1 MGSYEERRAKRTTN
15 TNVSN
20 TTAVVQPQSSSVGE
34 YESRRAGRSNS
45 VLIQPKAVPRTS
57 AEVKLEMARV
67 QRKRDEASK
76 KRQNYSGKGAWLI
89 NANPEASAA
98 MHKLSSADADAE
110 FMRWDNEY
118 NRLREELYSLENENK
133 LSKLGTDENA
143 RNAYAAGQSAREDK
157 RTLYESLLPTSI
169 PGADLPVGFVD
180 SVGQQRQQ
188 NMAELQQKYGA
199 RDIFSLGA
207 RIGANEKQA
216 ASELEEHGYNF
227 DRMTDYQQRQLDAA
241 EREAEREQN
250 LRFADEH
257 GVLSSLSTIG
267 AAPAQG
273 LDYISIAAQTMMNDF
288 RGKNDWRPVNT
299 DKLHVTNYVTDIRG
313 RVGDNIE
320 ENTKWEIGGQN
331 VVRFLYDTAMSMG
344 DSAATIMLAG
354 PAASVLLGG
363 SAASQTAINVL
374 QNGGTAGQATMSG
387 FAAGTAELI
396 FERYSI
402 ENLLQPRNV
411 TSMKRLVTETLKQS
425 GVEGSEEMATEVANI
440 LSNALIMGQ
449 NSDFN
454 KAVEAYT
461 AQGMTEQEAKKQ
473 AIMDCIGQIAWAGVG
488 GALSGGAM
496 GGGMNTMNLAGNA
509 AFAQQMYGNNPE
521 ALISQTLAVD
531 GGNKLA
537 KKLQDRVHNKQD
549 ISGLQLSTLNE
560 QRLTAFE
567 KQENEKKKSGN
578 TEQTIEQRSQKYHEN
593 AKVMKDNYIEG
604 QNLEEYDKAFRA
616 MLDMGYLGVNKE
628 VAMDDERVHALTKEQ
643 REAAYQAGRQRKGAV
658 EVADTVSEYDV
669 SEEGKTVHKGTDKV
683 VELGEVVS
691 VDGGTM
697 TFRLADGSEAVSTD
711 LSYGTEDEA
720 ALYYGINYAA
730 NTPAQANLMISGF
743 KDSGMSGEA
752 FSKGIRH
759 AYNYGRHQL
768 PMGQMMKINEVKAL
782 PAEVRRT
789 AYEAGK
795 TLREHRTQQKQAALD
810 NSRQGRKAD
819 KAGRVLR
826 LNGSQEIQSL
836 RDHLQKDGTQL
847 TEVQEASIFG
857 MERLTALMG
866 VDMYVFESYVN
877 NEGDRVYID
886 EHGREVLAP
895 NGYYENGRIYID
907 MNAGQIGEGTML
919 YTVSHELTHF
929 IQEWSPAKYDVLC
942 EVIMDGYARAGIS
955 VDQLVREQIIKAAEN
970 GRTISYEEAFDEV
983 VADSMESMLADGRVI
998 EMMAELKQRDKS
1010 LWEKICDFFTELLE
1024 DLKAMVN
1031 AYKHH
1036 KPNSKEGRMVAD
1048 MQEVIDKIQPI
1059 FAEALLDAG
1068 AANRT
1073 ATKNTAENSG
1083 VKYQA
1088 RPFAEQVDEVRRNTY
1103 GHINHVYMGTTPT
1116 RLSKILGLPK
1126 APMLITPNHVYSIAV
1141 STQQAKKEKRYKK
1154 NVHYH
1159 NLGWGAVKQLP
1170 RMLNE
1175 PVLIIK
1181 STLDVNDSRFVVVTN
1196 QVDYAGN
1203 PIFIAV
1209 KPNGRGYF
1217 YNIDFISNISLSA
1230 YGKNSVQNYVDTA
1243 KKENRILYAYKK
1255 SSQNKNIPG
1264 VQFPNNILNSDYSKN
1279 LSDFQTIVKAE
1290 FKNTIFENSGL
1301 PKYSFRRATA
1311 IDGVAQAEQ
1320 MERDGRSRSDIW
1332 YELGIIRDAAGNWV
1346 AEIDDSNA
1354 EFYAAGDARLQNNPD
1369 WMRYKELE
1377 GKMINRTIT
1386 DEEHRELKELAVV
1399 VRVLRRGSTLQDYLK
1414 HDELYRAA
1422 PYLKDIPFRMEIMN
1436 RDRRGQRSEDG
1447 ITVNS
1452 GLDADE
1458 KISTTL
1464 HEAQHAIQD
1473 AEGRPSGASVTY
1485 WLARKALNGEIIR
1498 KNERK
1503 IAKAEQDK
1511 IEAWEKMPER
1521 VKNKVREINRE
1532 LIAAKESGDFNHVSQ
1547 LEDEMFDSEYA
1558 DLYAKYSNA
1567 LWSMQMYAENNEPL
1581 SPENLYYL
1589 TAGEIESRLV
1599 QQRRNMTAKQRR
1611 ARMPDFQWDDAVFA
1625 ETKNTTGNGGVR
1637 YQARSAKESPEVVSI
1652 KEQIAANQNNLNSM
1666 DAVADVR
1673 VPDLRNWN
1681 TKQRRKWA
1689 EDELRK
1695 TGYQIDRQGFG
1706 QINFNPSQINK
1717 ALNYLNDAGEIA
1729 GFAALPRVLKRG
1741 QVIFDNGNH
1750 KGRNFRTVTFAAPVK
1765 INGVRGNMAAV
1776 VQQTKGYNYHMH
1788 RVLMPDGSS
1797 FVFENKK
1804 DTEGTPAGALSQR
1817 DTHAE
1822 PIASVSDTSIYDFG
1836 QNSNKKLSDR
1846 SRKTAATLERE
1857 NKRLKQDVKYLRE
1870 LVRLQKKVTDGSKVK
1885 RRDVETM
1892 AKLLMRN
1899 NNVKGD
1905 YRELAPMLTDLYEFM
1920 AVQEEPDMEV
1930 IREKAQPA
1938 VDWLLDHVQESKK
1951 LDPYAEEILGVLKS
1965 SSVRFND
1972 TQKAEAASLMDG
1984 WGKYR
1989 NNIIG
1994 AVGVSDKA
2002 TQTLDQLWADL
2013 AQSYPKTFD
2022 ASISDAQQPAALL
2035 DAIEELRSMK
2045 EDNFGFD
2052 PALLEQVLLQ
2062 EVYDGYWRVST
2073 LQTVADVYQKRIDEL
2088 KRIHFEEME
2097 QSREALV
2104 QQMDMQEAAYQRYMD
2119 ETIAQ
2124 ERAQVQQ
2131 QKEEYTAD
2139 RRKAVDKRKK
2149 TARKKSIQKTA
2160 RKLDT
2165 LLNRGTK
2172 EKNIKEEL
2180 QPMVE
2185 RALTAAN
2192 TIMQTDNEMDYIRFG
2207 VAVDLTT
2214 REQKAYD
2221 EARELLAE
2229 IDAYWEIHDAYDA
2242 YDEMK
2247 RAINGLERRL
2257 SELKD
2262 LHGREVAARKK
2273 LGMEVT
2279 DEFSVTDLLKEPLH
2293 CFISNREAQLIESA
2307 NEMMQQIYSMQ
2318 PKEVAAY
2325 NHIKKLESKLNYRMK
2340 KLTEVFERERVRR
2353 DKMTVSTVL
2362 NDLATAY
2369 QALEGATGYLSGAY
2383 DAVVY
2388 DYLRGLNENIG
2399 STNVKDMSL
2408 WQLEK
2413 IDEAFTMVLTTVNN
2427 VNEAFTDERKRG
2439 ITEMG
2444 ETAMSEF
2451 GTQKQIKP
2459 LEIKGMDVL
2468 RKLHWNNLKPVYAFE
2483 RLGSAVL
2490 KERFDAVRKGEDVYA
2505 RDVTEARQFY
2515 LEKAKKFGAFEW
2527 NLEERIEFADADG
2540 KHFKLNRDQM
2550 MSIYAY
2556 SRRKQAH
2563 EHLLQGGIVFDENT
2577 EIKGEKI
2584 YGVPVTLKPTTANTY
2599 RIDSDVLQM
2608 IGQTLTEEQRL
2619 FAQEMQDYLSEDMAA
2634 KGNEVSMKMYG
2645 VKLFKEKHYFPLHSA
2660 KQFNRKAAEQQ
2671 EAGEHSPRRLKNNG
2685 MTKAVTPEANNP
2697 IVLSGFMDTWSGHVD
2712 EMSMYHAFVL
2722 PLEDFNRVFKYMTQ
2736 DPKSGAKSVDAA
2748 MQNAHGSAAT
2758 QYVTQLIND
2767 LNGGARSDSRE
2778 TPMKNLVAKW
2788 KKAAVFTSMSVVV
2801 QQPSSIGRAF
2811 AEISPTYFRP
2821 SDFAT
2826 FGEDHTAA
2834 WEEVKK
2840 YAPVA
2845 IIKEMGYFDTNMG
2858 QSTTEFLQKRVYE
2871 GGREK
2876 ALAMLKDSQYRDDV
2890 LSILPAYADEMT
2902 WCTIW
2907 GAVKR
2912 EQAMKHTDL
2921 KTGSDE
2927 FLQLCGERFTE
2938 IIGKTQVY
2946 DSVLARS
2953 GNMRSKSL
2961 YMNMATAFL
2970 AEPTTS
2976 INMVEDAVY
2985 KMIRGGDK
2993 KAGAKQIG
3001 AVVASVVL
3009 NSFLSSLVYAARDD
3023 DEDETFTEKYVSRLV
3038 EETIDGLNPLTY
3050 YPIVKDV
3057 FSICQGY
3064 DVERADMS
3072 LVADVVD
3079 SINNLRRLSEKDTS
3093 AMDEAQLDEHMKQ
3106 IWEARLEFVDYAT
3119 AFGGI
3124 SFKNMRRDFNA
3135 IFNLSKT
3142 LYKDATE
3149 RDTTLLSLA
3158 DAVLPVIG
3166 VMDEKK
3172 AADKLYAATVKGD
3185 AAYVK
3190 RLNAAFATDSSRKT
3204 AIRRGLRENDPRIK
3218 EAAILY
3224 INGNYEEYRAV
3235 YNKILN
3241 EKHFSQND
3249 IVKAIQSEINALTP
3263 DEATS
3268 DTVEKIQGLF
3278 NEDNYVQSLLDG
3290 KSGTAETI
3298 RQDVI
3303 NTYVANG
3310 STQDEAVKSFISKTK
3325 SAIKE
3330 RYLEGDMTE
3339 EEAFALYTEYAEMDE
3354 TTARNKVRAYSWMR
3368 KHPEFDFTESQ
3379 ALNYTAPIDGLG
3391 VSPEDCGIA
3400 PNTFADYLNDVST
3413 CKGVDSDGDGKA
3425 DRNSKKN
3432 QILAVI
3438 DAMPISNSQKDA
3450 LYILNGWAKSNLR
3463 KAPWH

>member
-1 MGSYEERRAKRTTN
+1 
-15 TNVSN
+15 
-20 TTAVVQPQSSSVGE
+20 
-34 YESRRAGRSNS
+34 
-45 VLIQPKAVPRTS
+45 
-57 AEVKLEMARV
+57 MA
-67 QRKRDEASK
+67 
-76 KRQNYSGKGAWLI
+76 
-89 NANPEASAA
+89 
-98 MHKLSSADADAE
+98 
-110 FMRWDNEY
+110 
-118 NRLREELYSLENENK
+118 
-133 LSKLGTDENA
+133 
-143 RNAYAAGQSAREDK
+143 
-157 RTLYESLLPTSI
+157 
-169 PGADLPVGFVD
+169 
-180 SVGQQRQQ
+180 
-188 NMAELQQKYGA
+188 
-199 RDIFSLGA
+199 
-207 RIGANEKQA
+207 
-216 ASELEEHGYNF
+216 
-227 DRMTDYQQRQLDAA
+227 
-241 EREAEREQN
+241 
-250 LRFADEH
+250 
-257 GVLSSLSTIG
+257 
-267 AAPAQG
+267 
-273 LDYISIAAQTMMNDF
+273 
-288 RGKNDWRPVNT
+288 
-299 DKLHVTNYVTDIRG
+299 
-313 RVGDNIE
+313 
-320 ENTKWEIGGQN
+320 
-331 VVRFLYDTAMSMG
+331 FLY
-344 DSAATIMLAG
+344 
-354 PAASVLLGG
+354 
-363 SAASQTAINVL
+363 
-374 QNGGTAGQATMSG
+374 
-387 FAAGTAELI
+387 
-396 FERYSI
+396 
-402 ENLLQPRNV
+402 
-411 TSMKRLVTETLKQS
+411 
-425 GVEGSEEMATEVANI
+425 I
-440 LSNALIMGQ
+440 LN
-449 NSDFN
+449 
-454 KAVEAYT
+454 
-461 AQGMTEQEAKKQ
+461 
-473 AIMDCIGQIAWAGVG
+473 
-488 GALSGGAM
+488 
-496 GGGMNTMNLAGNA
+496 
-509 AFAQQMYGNNPE
+509 
-521 ALISQTLAVD
+521 
-531 GGNKLA
+531 
-537 KKLQDRVHNKQD
+537 
-549 ISGLQLSTLNE
+549 
-560 QRLTAFE
+560 
-567 KQENEKKKSGN
+567 
-578 TEQTIEQRSQKYHEN
+578 
-593 AKVMKDNYIEG
+593 
-604 QNLEEYDKAFRA
+604 
-616 MLDMGYLGVNKE
+616 
-628 VAMDDERVHALTKEQ
+628 
-643 REAAYQAGRQRKGAV
+643 
-658 EVADTVSEYDV
+658 
-669 SEEGKTVHKGTDKV
+669 
-683 VELGEVVS
+683 
-691 VDGGTM
+691 
-697 TFRLADGSEAVSTD
+697 
-711 LSYGTEDEA
+711 
-720 ALYYGINYAA
+720 
-730 NTPAQANLMISGF
+730 
-743 KDSGMSGEA
+743 
-752 FSKGIRH
+752 
-759 AYNYGRHQL
+759 
-768 PMGQMMKINEVKAL
+768 
-782 PAEVRRT
+782 
-789 AYEAGK
+789 
-795 TLREHRTQQKQAALD
+795 
-810 NSRQGRKAD
+810 
-819 KAGRVLR
+819 
-826 LNGSQEIQSL
+826 
-836 RDHLQKDGTQL
+836 
-847 TEVQEASIFG
+847 
-857 MERLTALMG
+857 
-866 VDMYVFESYVN
+866 
-877 NEGDRVYID
+877 
-886 EHGREVLAP
+886 
-895 NGYYENGRIYID
+895 
-907 MNAGQIGEGTML
+907 
-919 YTVSHELTHF
+919 F

-955 VDQLVREQIIKAAEN
+955 VDQLVREQIVKAAEN
-970 GRTISYEEAFDEV
+970 GRTLSYEEAFDEV

-1068 AANRT
+1068 AANQT

-1083 VKYQA
+1083 VKYQIREIGNSGKFYVQADRQVMSGDNPEQWGKQVAKYINEEIRNGQDIAIPTSDGHILLLTGRSSYKLTDRHASAIYNQVKGMLPDEEYALKGRAASHIDELIQVA
-1088 RPFAEQVDEVRRNTY
+1088 RFTGYRPDVDGKHENDIGEDGFNYFEAYFMDFDGKYYQIPFSAGLNDTEETVYSVGKIRQRRLPAGTGSSSNKEALKNGRKPSYNSIRRSVDESQGKTVVQLAFEKAQAEKEARNT
-1103 GHINHVYMGTTPT
+1103 
-1116 RLSKILGLPK
+1116 
-1126 APMLITPNHVYSIAV
+1126 
-1141 STQQAKKEKRYKK
+1141 KK
-1154 NVHYH
+1154 N
-1159 NLGWGAVKQLP
+1159 
-1170 RMLNE
+1170 
-1175 PVLIIK
+1175 
-1181 STLDVNDSRFVVVTN
+1181 
-1196 QVDYAGN
+1196 
-1203 PIFIAV
+1203 
-1209 KPNGRGYF
+1209 
-1217 YNIDFISNISLSA
+1217 
-1230 YGKNSVQNYVDTA
+1230 
-1243 KKENRILYAYKK
+1243 
-1255 SSQNKNIPG
+1255 
-1264 VQFPNNILNSDYSKN
+1264 
-1279 LSDFQTIVKAE
+1279 
-1290 FKNTIFENSGL
+1290 
-1301 PKYSFRRATA
+1301 SFRRATA
-1311 IDGVAQAEQ
+1311 IDGVSQAEQ
-1320 MERDGRSRSDIW
+1320 MERDGRSRSEIW

-1369 WMRYKELE
+1369 WMRYKQLE

-1422 PYLKDIPFRMEIMN
+1422 PYLKNIPFRMEIMK

-1473 AEGRPSGASVTY
+1473 EEGRPGGASVTY
-1485 WLARKALNGEIIR
+1485 WLARKVLNGEIIR

-1625 ETKNTTGNGGVR
+1625 ERKNTTGNGGVR
-1637 YQARSAKESPEVVSI
+1637 YQARKVAKDNSEVISI
-1652 KEQIAANQNNLNSM
+1652 KEQIAAKQTALNSM
-1666 DAVADVR
+1666 EIVADVR
-1673 VPDLRNWN
+1673 VPELRNLD

-1836 QNSNKKLSDR
+1836 LNSNKKLSDR

-2045 EDNFGFD
+2045 EDSFGFD

-2444 ETAMSEF
+2444 EAAMSEF

-2515 LEKAKKFGAFEW
+2515 LAKAKKFGAFEW
-2527 NLEERIEFADADG
+2527 DLEERIEFADADG

-2550 MSIYAY
+2550 MSVYAY

-2826 FGEDHTAA
+2826 FGKDHTAA

-2858 QSTTEFLQKRVYE
+2858 QSTAEFLQKRVYE

-2912 EQAMKHTDL
+2912 EQAMKHTEL

-2976 INMVEDAVY
+2976 INMVEDAIY

-3093 AMDEAQLDEHMKQ
+3093 DMDEAELDEHMKQ
-3106 IWEARLEFVDYAT
+3106 LWEARLEFVDYAT

-3158 DAVLPVIG
+3158 DVVLPVIG

-3185 AAYVK
+3185 SAYVK
-3190 RLNAAFATDSSRKT
+3190 RLNEAFATDSSRKT

-3235 YNKILN
+3235 YYKILN
-3241 EKHFSQND
+3241 EKRFSQND